1 MMSKKQYFLLAVL
14 VVISGLIGGGL
25 SNWLFLEKSAFA
37 TKTAQSENFIVTEE
51 LRIVDKSGRERLTLG
66 LNTKGNPRIVIWN
79 INNNRS
85 SMTLGMDK
93 EGNPGLTF
101 WDKNGIGR
109 ASFSLSAEGDPKIR
123 LIDKNGKITR
133 TTLGISPE
141 GNPELFLFDKN
152 GNKRA
157 GFYMANEETSLGFMD
172 KNGRANF
179 GVGILTNDL
188 SGSSETPMLYLQD
201 KGEKSY
207 WAWRLA
213 TRTILAANSN
223 GIKEKILESSF

>member
-1 MMSKKQYFLLAVL
+1 MMSKKQYCLLAIL

-25 SNWLFLEKSAFA
+25 SNWLFLEKNAFA
-37 TKTAQSENFIVTEE
+37 TKTAQLENFITTEE

-66 LNTKGNPRIVIWN
+66 LNAEGETRIVMWN
-79 INNNRS
+79 INNNKS
-85 SMTLGMDK
+85 SLIIGLDK
-93 EGNPGLTF
+93 EGSPGLTF
-101 WDKNGIGR
+101 WDKNGKGR
-109 ASFSLSAEGDPKIR
+109 LSFSLSTEGDPKLR

-133 TTLGISPE
+133 TTFGISPE

-157 GFYMANEETSLGFMD
+157 GFYMTTDETSLGFMD
-172 KNGRANF
+172 KNGSANF

-188 SGSSETPMLYLQD
+188 LESSETPMLYLLD
-201 KGEKSY
+201 KGERAY

-213 TRTILAANSN
+213 TRSVLAA
-223 GIKEKILESSF
+223 KF